1 MLRSAFLML
10 AIVACVSA
18 SSAQAAVI
26 QFYGAITSKVGT
38 GGTLNFALPQPFTAY
53 LSVNDSGTN
62 SSTVAFGGFKFGNT
76 EITVS
81 GGQVN
86 VLNGDTIEFI
96 FGTSNT
102 TLATLNGNPNGT
114 SGIAAIAFSFNGIAG
129 LGTGVNQS
137 QLYKLNGAT
146 TNFTLLENGSLP
158 LYAGTIT
165 AIPEPSSM
173 LALGGL
179 VAGFGGWRYR
189 RRMLAKKTC

>member
-1 MLRSAFLML
+1 ML

-26 QFYGAITSKVGT
+26 QFYGSITSKVGT
-38 GGTLNFALPQPFTAY
+38 GGTLNFALPRPFTAY

-189 RRMLAKKTC
+189 RRMLAKKAC